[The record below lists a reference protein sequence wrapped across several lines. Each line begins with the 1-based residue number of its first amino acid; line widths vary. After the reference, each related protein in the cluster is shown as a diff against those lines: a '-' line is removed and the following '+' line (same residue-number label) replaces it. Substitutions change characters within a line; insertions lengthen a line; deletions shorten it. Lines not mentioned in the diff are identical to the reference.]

1 MGLVLVLRHKLL
13 CMHVFKGLMRCKSIC
28 DVKPGLDPCPL
39 LARSWNRWWLDFVSF
54 KAYKKVKIKFKKAK
68 CVSNRC
74 NDLFKRKKYFG
85 FRCTLIQMAND
96 IKCVAMAATGPE
108 LKALQTPLVIWDWFT
123 LFCEF
128 LKRESRT
135 DWIREM
141 NAACT
146 NFISAVH
153 RAQFLEIC
161 ARPESFWSTPRI
173 ATSGKVQF
181 RKSMI
186 HGLPVNMSMLR
197 VKYYKSDWLKRLLC
211 AFSENW
217 TFPEVAILGV
227 DQKER
232 SLWGGEYALTA

>member
-1 MGLVLVLRHKLL
+1 MHFNTDGQWHQMCCYGSYRPRVKSTSNSTSDLR
-13 CMHVFKGLMRCKSIC
+13 
-28 DVKPGLDPCPL
+28 
-39 LARSWNRWWLDFVSF
+39 
-54 KAYKKVKIKFKKAK
+54 
-68 CVSNRC
+68 
-74 NDLFKRKKYFG
+74 
-85 FRCTLIQMAND
+85 LIH
-96 IKCVAMAATGPE
+96 P
-108 LKALQTPLVIWDWFT
+108 
-123 LFCEF
+123 FCEF

-141 NAACT
+141 KAAWT

-186 HGLPVNMSMLR
+186 HGLPVNLSMLR

-232 SLWGGEYALTA
+232 GLWGGECALTA